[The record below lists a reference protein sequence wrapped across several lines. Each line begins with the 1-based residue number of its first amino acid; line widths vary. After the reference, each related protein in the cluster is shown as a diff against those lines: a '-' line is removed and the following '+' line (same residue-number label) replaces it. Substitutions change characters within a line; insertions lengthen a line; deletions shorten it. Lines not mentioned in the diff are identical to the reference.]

1 MTTKKSSNQATK
13 GISVWVWGLVALV
26 VLAAVAAYAVLPGI
40 LQPQSAT
47 LPAEIS
53 VRQAYQLRE
62 QGAFILDVRTQE
74 EWDDTHVPGAVL
86 IPLDELPNRLSEVPP
101 DQQVVVMCRSGNRSK
116 AGREILANAGYEQ
129 VTSMAGGINQWTA
142 AGYPTE

>member
-1 MTTKKSSNQATK
+1 MTVKQGSTPTKNS
-13 GISVWVWGLVALV
+13 IPVWVWGLIALV

-53 VRQAYQLRE
+53 VQQAYQLRE

-74 EWDDTHVPGAVL
+74 EWDETHVPGAVL

-116 AGREILANAGYEQ
+116 AGRDILAGAGYEQ
-129 VTSMAGGINQWTA
+129 TTSMAGGINQWTA